1 MVYIHIVGWC
11 TVHTTSNCHPH
22 LHFLFCR
29 LNNKANDLAGLSKR
43 LYDRYLFSYPL
54 QNRSQN
60 NVVCLQSC
68 LSWAAIL
75 LYLHYVSFN
84 TQNYQ
89 YLSITRIHKRR
100 LAKVLGVW
108 CTNNIE
114 VCAVKRIHMRGTFQE
129 TSQRH
134 LAVIN
139 HKGTVSCCQKQRPFR
154 KRTKYIEQQKETISY
169 IVYCIKSDGNRRKRN
184 LVARYSGI
192 FIAPNYV
199 MQVRE
204 RLDLDREF
212 MHCNSL
218 LRKSLFYSLDS
229 LRYSRHTISKTHI
242 HLRVWVRVFLL
253 V

>member
-1 MVYIHIVGWC
+1 MTGICFRTRCKTEVRIM
-11 TVHTTSNCHPH
+11 
-22 LHFLFCR
+22 LF
-29 LNNKANDLAGLSKR
+29 ASK
-43 LYDRYLFSYPL
+43 
-54 QNRSQN
+54 
-60 NVVCLQSC
+60 VVCLEPPYYC
-68 LSWAAIL
+68 TCTM
-75 LYLHYVSFN
+75 F
-84 TQNYQ
+84 
-89 YLSITRIHKRR
+89 LSIHKIISIYQLPEFTTRR

-114 VCAVKRIHMRGTFQE
+114 MCAVKRIHMRGTFQE